1 MTPVKLLIV
10 DDDPFVL
17 DMLSS
22 ILAATGYNIQTA
34 ENGKEAFLILQE
46 QPDIG
51 LVISDMNMEEMSGLE
66 LIRQIRDTGADLPII
81 ILTVNENVTIAIE
94 ALKSGASDYLLKDE
108 NIAETIPVAVERVM
122 DKYLLQQRNEQLRQA
137 LETKNRELE
146 KSNTELAELN
156 ILKNKF
162 LGMAAH
168 DIRNPLTSIRGF
180 TELFLSGEFGLLSD
194 EQKEFIAIIH
204 QTSGEMLALLNDLL
218 DISVIESGK
227 LKLDCRDES
236 LADLLLTRLRLSR
249 VMARKKNIQIKADLE
264 DVPPIPCD
272 ASRIGQVID
281 NLLSNAIKYSPPGST
296 VFVSLKNNGDL
307 VELSVRD
314 CGPGIADEEKEYLF
328 NTYQRLSAKPTG
340 GETSTGLGLAIV
352 KKIIDAHRGDLEVQS
367 SPGSG
372 SSFIFRLPV
381 HS

>member
-1 MTPVKLLIV
+1 MTPDKLLIV
-10 DDDPFVL
+10 DDDSFVL
-17 DMLSS
+17 EMLGA
-22 ILAATGYNIQTA
+22 ILATNGYEVRTA
-34 ENGKEAFLILQE
+34 ANGREALLILQD
-46 QPDIG
+46 QPDIQ

-66 LIRQIRDTGADLPII
+66 LIRQIRDKGADLPII

-108 NIAETIPVAVERVM
+108 NIQETIPVAVERVM
-122 DKYLLQQRNEQLRQA
+122 DKYLLQQRNIQLGQA
-137 LETKNRELE
+137 LEAKNRELE

-156 ILKNKF
+156 LLKNKF

-168 DIRNPLTSIRGF
+168 DIRNPLTSISGF
-180 TELFLSGEFGLLSD
+180 SELLLGGEVGCVSE
-194 EQKEFIAIIH
+194 EQKEFISIIH

-249 VMARKKNIQIKADLE
+249 VMSRKKNINIKADLE
-264 DVPPIPCD
+264 DVAPLPCD
-272 ASRIGQVID
+272 ASRMAQVID

-296 VFVSLKNNGDL
+296 VYVSLKKKGSL
-307 VELSVRD
+307 AEVSVRD
-314 CGPGIADEEKEYLF
+314 CGPGIADEEKVHLF

-352 KKIIDAHRGDLEVQS
+352 KKIIDAHQGKIEVES
-367 SPGSG
+367 SLGSG
-372 SSFIFRLPV
+372 SCFTFYLPLP
-381 HS
+381 